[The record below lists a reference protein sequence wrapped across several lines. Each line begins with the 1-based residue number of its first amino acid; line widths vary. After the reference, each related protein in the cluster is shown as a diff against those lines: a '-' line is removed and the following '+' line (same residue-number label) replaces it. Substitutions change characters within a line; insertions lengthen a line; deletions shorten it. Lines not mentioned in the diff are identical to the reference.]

1 MKNMIM
7 GEDGVTRLKTE
18 HHTDFRYLT
27 DCVLFVKIFQKASLL
42 LVIWGGISF
51 GSISIGWTIISIQE
65 YQCTI
70 YIVFFETQ
78 LAGQVSSI
86 SIFNPW

>member
-18 HHTDFRYLT
+18 NHTDFQYLT

-42 LVIWGGISF
+42 LVI
-51 GSISIGWTIISIQE
+51 
-65 YQCTI
+65 
-70 YIVFFETQ
+70 
-78 LAGQVSSI
+78 
-86 SIFNPW
+86 